1 MFDIVSMG
9 EILID
14 LTQTGKNEQNIP
26 VYAANPGGAPANVA
40 VAASKLGAKTAFC
53 GMVGKDAF
61 GTYLKE
67 TLEQY
72 HVSTDLLYVHDS
84 PTTMAIVSVNTNGER
99 SFRFVR
105 GADSSLTTS
114 DIDVSGCMDTKILHF
129 GSVSLTAEPARTT
142 TLDIISQARQ
152 NNICISYDP
161 NYRASLW
168 TSEAEAVKWM
178 KKPLSM
184 VDILK
189 ISDEELPL
197 LTGTTDLEEGSR
209 ILSGYGISLILI
221 TLGSEGAHYRYHD
234 KTGMVPGVKTT
245 VADTNGAGDT
255 FFGALLCGLAKESNW
270 STCSIDVLESYI
282 ALANRAAS
290 ITCSGSGAIP
300 SMPSKAQLI
309 EIDNDIKG

>member
-1 MFDIVSMG
+1 MFDIVSLG

-61 GTYLKE
+61 GAYLKE
-67 TLEQY
+67 TLEQFQ
-72 HVSTDLLYVHDS
+72 VSTDFLYVYDT
-84 PTTMAIVSVNTNGER
+84 PTTMAVVSVNTKGER
-99 SFRFVR
+99 SFQFVR
-105 GADSSLTTS
+105 GADCELTT
-114 DIDVSGCMDTKILHF
+114 DDVDVSGCMDTKILHF

-142 TLDIISQARQ
+142 TLDIVSQAKQ

-168 TSEAEAVKWM
+168 SSEDEAVQWM

-197 LTGTTDLEEGSR
+197 LTGTANLEEGSR
-209 ILSGYGISLILI
+209 ILSEYGISLILI
-221 TLGSEGAHYRYHD
+221 TMGSKGAYYRYGD
-234 KTGMVPGVKTT
+234 NTGIVAGVKTT
-245 VADTNGAGDT
+245 VVDTNGAGDT
-255 FFGALLCGLAKESNW
+255 FFGALLCELAQESDW
-270 STCSIDVLESYI
+270 RTCSIEVLESHI

-290 ITCSGSGAIP
+290 FTCSGSGAIP
-300 SMPSKAQLI
+300 SMPTKVQLI
-309 EIDNDIKG
+309 EIENK

>member
-1 MFDIVSMG
+1 MFDIVSLG

-67 TLEQY
+67 TLEQFQ
-72 HVSTDLLYVHDS
+72 VSTDFLYVHDT
-84 PTTMAIVSVNTNGER
+84 PTTMAVVSVNTKGER
-99 SFRFVR
+99 SFQFVR
-105 GADSSLTTS
+105 GADCALTT
-114 DIDVSGCMDTKILHF
+114 DDVDVAGCMDTKILHF

-142 TLDIISQARQ
+142 TLNIVSQAKQ

-168 TSEAEAVKWM
+168 SSEDEAVQWM

-197 LTGTTDLEEGSR
+197 LTGTANLEEGSR
-209 ILSGYGISLILI
+209 ILSEYGISLILI
-221 TLGSEGAHYRYHD
+221 TMSSEGAYYCYGD
-234 KTGMVPGVKTT
+234 KTGRVPDVKTT
-245 VADTNGAGDT
+245 VVDTNGAGDT
-255 FFGALLCGLAKESNW
+255 FFGALLCELAQESDW
-270 STCSIDVLESYI
+270 RTSSIEELESHI

-290 ITCSGSGAIP
+290 FTCSGSGAIP
-300 SMPSKAQLI
+300 SMPTKAQLT
-309 EIDNDIKG
+309 EKENK

>member
-1 MFDIVSMG
+1 MFDIVSIG

-14 LTQTGKNEQNIP
+14 LTQTGKNSQNIP
-26 VYAANPGGAPANVA
+26 IYAANPGGAPANVA
-40 VAASKLGAKTAFC
+40 VAASKLGAKTAFY

-72 HVSTDLLYVHDS
+72 NVSTDFLCSHNM
-84 PTTMAIVSVNTNGER
+84 PTTMAIVSVNTKGER
-99 SFRFVR
+99 SFQFVR
-105 GADSSLTTS
+105 GADCALTTS
-114 DIDVSGCMDTKILHF
+114 DIDISGCINTKILHF

-142 TLDIISQARQ
+142 TLNIVSQARQ

-168 TSEAEAVKWM
+168 ESEEEAVKWM
-178 KKPLSM
+178 KNPLPM

-197 LTGTTDLEEGSR
+197 LTGTTNLEEGSS
-209 ILSGYGISLILI
+209 ILSEYGISLVLI
-221 TLGSEGAHYRYHD
+221 TMGSEGAYYRYNN
-234 KTGMVPGVKTT
+234 KTGIVPGVKTT
-245 VADTNGAGDT
+245 VVDTNGAGDT
-255 FFGALLCGLAKESNW
+255 FFGALLCGLAQESNW
-270 STCSIDVLESYI
+270 RTCSIDVLESHI

-290 ITCSGSGAIP
+290 FTCSKSGAIP
-300 SMPSKAQLI
+300 AMPTKAELI
-309 EIDNDIKG
+309 GLEK

>member
-1 MFDIVSMG
+1 MYDLVSLG

-14 LTQTGKNEQNIP
+14 LTQTGNNEQNIP

-53 GMVGKDAF
+53 GMVGNDAF

-72 HVSTDLLYVHDS
+72 HVFTDFLYVHDT
-84 PTTMAIVSVNTNGER
+84 PTTIAIVSVNTKGER
-99 SFRFVR
+99 SFQFVR
-105 GADSSLTTS
+105 GADCRLTTN
-114 DIDVSGCMDTKILHF
+114 DIDISGCMDTKILHF
-129 GSVSLTAEPARTT
+129 GSVGLTAEPARTT
-142 TLDIISQARQ
+142 TLNMVSQAKQ

-168 TSEAEAVKWM
+168 ASEAEAVKWM

-197 LTGTTDLEEGSR
+197 LTCTTNLEEGSY
-209 ILSGYGISLILI
+209 ILSEYGISLVLI
-221 TLGSEGAHYRYHD
+221 TLGSEGAYYRYRD
-234 KTGMVPGVKTT
+234 KTGLVAGVKTT
-245 VADTNGAGDT
+245 VADTNGAGDS
-255 FFGALLCGLAKESNW
+255 FFGALLYGLTQEENW
-270 STCSIDVLESYI
+270 HTCSVDALEAHI

-290 ITCSGSGAIP
+290 FTCSGSGAIP
-300 SMPSKAQLI
+300 SMPDKTQLM
-309 EIDNDIKG
+309 ETEKK